1 MIWIGRINNVKRTIL
16 PKVIYRFSAI
26 PIKLP
31 KTVFT
36 ELEQNILKFVWKHKK
51 PPNSERN
58 IEKKS
63 ENGGIKLPDFRQYF
77 KATVIK
83 TIWYWHK
90 NRNIDEWNRIES
102 PDINPSIYGQKRTE
116 HTVEER

>member
-1 MIWIGRINNVKRTIL
+1 MTIL
-16 PKVIYRFSAI
+16 PKAIYIFNAI

-31 KTVFT
+31 MTLFT
-36 ELEQNILKFVWKHKK
+36 EVEQNILKFVWKQKK

-90 NRNIDEWNRIES
+90 NKNIDQWNRIES
-102 PDINPSIYGQKRTE
+102 
-116 HTVEER
+116 